1 MSDDIAWDDFLV
13 RDLGDGRLEVCSA
26 GGVPVGTVTLAPPA
40 PWTLVHSARDDDG
53 LELVWASDAGELR
66 VRHAWGALWHIT
78 IDQPAA
84 AQRVAPPLLSLDAP
98 PESPT
103 PWLWGAG
110 SHARAVLWLPEEAH
124 VLEFRQL
131 QGDAEVVEGDDGRRS
146 LAIGP
151 AGSAAART
159 SRWRAEPLGSWA
171 QVAAGLPGW
180 LPDLVVE
187 AGDTITLERPDAGI
201 DTALPTERDDLATEI
216 TVPAGVHR
224 VVVHEAGGP
233 LRLDVYG
240 APLPTDDLR
249 ARVARLSR
257 LDPRTLAPA
266 QLWLA
271 TQGSNHLESD
281 FVDAV
286 AERALS
292 LAVSSPTPDPFALAA
307 AASGLSR
314 ADPREV
320 PDLVDDLVHAATRDP
335 RPPVGSLI
343 AREWLR
349 RAAFGAGL
357 PRLDLPAER
366 PRGFTLPALEH
377 AVVTQRAPQVRRL
390 MVWALESLGRQ
401 LPGVPAQG
409 GLGPLVCLL
418 RTAPER
424 WVSDRGGFE
433 TVALREQQVACGPD
447 ADAAW
452 LWL

>member
-1 MSDDIAWDDFLV
+1 
-13 RDLGDGRLEVCSA
+13 
-26 GGVPVGTVTLAPPA
+26 
-40 PWTLVHSARDDDG
+40 
-53 LELVWASDAGELR
+53 
-66 VRHAWGALWHIT
+66 
-78 IDQPAA
+78 
-84 AQRVAPPLLSLDAP
+84 
-98 PESPT
+98 
-103 PWLWGAG
+103 
-110 SHARAVLWLPEEAH
+110 
-124 VLEFRQL
+124 
-131 QGDAEVVEGDDGRRS
+131 
-146 LAIGP
+146 
-151 AGSAAART
+151 
-159 SRWRAEPLGSWA
+159 
-171 QVAAGLPGW
+171 
-180 LPDLVVE
+180 
-187 AGDTITLERPDAGI
+187 
-201 DTALPTERDDLATEI
+201 
-216 TVPAGVHR
+216 
-224 VVVHEAGGP
+224 VHEAGGP

-249 ARVARLSR
+249 ARVGRLSR

-271 TQGSNHLESD
+271 TQGSNHLASD

-292 LAVSSPTPDPFALAA
+292 LAVSSPAPDPFALAA

-320 PDLVDDLVHAATRDP
+320 PDLVDDLVLAATRDP

-349 RAAFGAGL
+349 RAAFGAGV
-357 PRLDLPAER
+357 PRPDLPAER
-366 PRGFTLPALEH
+366 PRGLTLPALEH
-377 AVVTQRAPQVRRL
+377 AVVTRRAPQVRRL

-433 TVALREQQVACGPD
+433 TVALRERQVACGPD
-447 ADAAW
+447 EDVAW